1 MTEHFATIAILVTII
16 GIVVAVAVKLWLSS
30 KKEIKSEGFD
40 KGKLNSDIYHFKEKF
55 SDLNKKLDN
64 FEEDIQQG
72 RIEHDSIQKQFA
84 DIRDRV
90 GKLEGIIKGIKE

>member
-1 MTEHFATIAILVTII
+1 MVELLSIIAVLVTII
-16 GIVVAVAVKLWLSS
+16 GIVVAVALKVWLSS

-40 KGKLNSDIYHFKEKF
+40 KGKLESDIEHFKEKF
-55 SDLNKKLDN
+55 NDLNVKLNN

-90 GKLEGIIKGIKE
+90 GKLEGMVKGRK

>member
-30 KKEIKSEGFD
+30 KKEIKSDGFD
-40 KGKLNSDIYHFKEKF
+40 KGKLESDIEHFKEKF
-55 SDLNKKLDN
+55 NDLNLKLNN

-90 GKLEGIIKGIKE
+90 GKLEGMVKGRK